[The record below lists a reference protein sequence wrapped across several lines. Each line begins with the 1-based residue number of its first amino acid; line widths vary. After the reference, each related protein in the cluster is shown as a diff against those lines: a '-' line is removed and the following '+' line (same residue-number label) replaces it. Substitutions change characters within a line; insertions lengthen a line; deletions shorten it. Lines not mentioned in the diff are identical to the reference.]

1 MFISEYINV
10 YEALIGE
17 VLTVEVFALV
27 VKNIYRSQS
36 KSLKVGLC
44 SSSYKCFLPIIYG
57 PCYHSSH

>member
-44 SSSYKCFLPIIYG
+44 SSYKCFLPIIYG